1 MSNLPNTLTF
11 ENTNLSIIDKNGTPW
26 LASADLAKAL
36 GYSDTRK
43 VTILYDR
50 HKDEFSGDMSE
61 VLNLGTSGNLKRK
74 ARIFSPRGCHL
85 IAMFSHTKKA
95 KAFRRWVLDV
105 LDGNMQPAAEPKPPQ
120 IYRHDAIKRRGVSKT
135 RPAIGERLQD
145 LREAHQITRRELA
158 EMIGASDS
166 SIWAWENAR
175 RTPNQNMIKKL
186 SGVLGVGVKEILT
199 GEVLPPIR
207 EVTPAAKFAN
217 HDLNGNLQRYTQKN
231 MENHAQI
238 TKGLREAETM
248 IYELRN
254 KLGEIQGFSAAT
266 YSTAQEMRTCAR
278 LLTNS

>member
-1 MSNLPNTLTF
+1 MTNFISHNFNSNSIFQRQEDGYLHATTMCKAAGKHWAGYARLDT
-11 ENTNLSIIDKNGTPW
+11 TNAYL
-26 LASADLAKAL
+26 KAL
-36 GYSDTRK
+36 SFDVQIPTSKLIQSKKGGDIKKQGTWIHPK
-43 VTILYDR
+43 VAIHLAQWLSP
-50 HKDEFSGDMSE
+50 EFA
-61 VLNLGTSGNLKRK
+61 VHVTN
-74 ARIFSPRGCHL
+74 
-85 IAMFSHTKKA
+85 
-95 KAFRRWVLDV
+95 WVYGWMTDKP
-105 LDGNMQPAAEPKPPQ
+105 QPATLPRQ
-120 IYRHDAIKRRGVSKT
+120 THRHDAIKRRGVSKT

-158 EMIGASDS
+158 EMIGVSDS

-217 HDLNGNLQRYTQKN
+217 HDLNGNLQRYMKAN
-231 MENHAQI
+231 IENHAQI